1 MNKKEKGKDIKYWFL
16 KMPYNFLL
24 FFIVQVLVVV
34 LFPLQIYEAYVD
46 ISPYLS
52 IFYFLLIIFLPEI
65 IIYYLFLNAKH
76 LKKIIYNDY
85 FLLLFFILV
94 LVTGIF
100 LLIHIPVVSRLDKG
114 MSALSVIAE
123 PVDIGLIADF
133 GGIFKAKA
141 YFLFFNFLD
150 SFFQINFKVLANI
163 NTVFVMLEAIA
174 VYFIIK
180 LLTKDINTLIWSF
193 GILLFSVFLRVGS
206 EIWFF
211 IYFVIFYL
219 ESRNSKN
226 DFINNKINLFL
237 LLSLPCIFP
246 VFLLYASSSF
256 IGSDNAGN
264 FTDPEMATQIVNNGN
279 NVMGLLKYHFLI
291 LSKNFFYNFY
301 FLKTHVPLFWI
312 ILFIPVLAMKNK
324 RTWIYFL
331 YFLIFFFVI
340 TTFHYDQ
347 RLDAFNYL
355 AYLFIPLII
364 LYGFFLRRIRN
375 IPVMVLLTTLI
386 IIANNFFY
394 YSYSLPGVDE
404 GTLFWNSEYEQ
415 ALISLDKIKPNSI
428 ILANSR
434 YSIVPAIY
442 GFSDDYKIEQIE
454 KEFISQMPHIKKK
467 YSNIYIEQ
475 TAIDC
480 VRNTTTF
487 NREEFYNLVR
497 LNFDYNILLDIEK
510 KMHDGG
516 RCNMFLYELK
526 N

>member
-76 LKKIIYNDY
+76 LKKI
-85 FLLLFFILV
+85 
-94 LVTGIF
+94 
-100 LLIHIPVVSRLDKG
+100 
-114 MSALSVIAE
+114 
-123 PVDIGLIADF
+123 
-133 GGIFKAKA
+133 
-141 YFLFFNFLD
+141 
-150 SFFQINFKVLANI
+150 NFKVLANI

-180 LLTKDINTLIWSF
+180 LLTKKNIIAFLCGLVFLFYYNNYFCSLAPDYAILGEVFNVFSLFTLLLYLKTKDINTLIWSF